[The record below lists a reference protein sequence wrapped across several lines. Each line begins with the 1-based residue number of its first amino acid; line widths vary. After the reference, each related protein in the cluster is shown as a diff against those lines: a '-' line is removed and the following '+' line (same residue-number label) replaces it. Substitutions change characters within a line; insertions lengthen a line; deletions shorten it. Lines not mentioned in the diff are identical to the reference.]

1 MPDIADKTAFASVT
15 VVDVSAGLHRRLMNC
30 YFLLQGLTTL
40 ATSYYFNYL
49 FFYMGRHFGFGNRAN
64 LLLTTLHGFTYTIFA
79 WNAGSLGTK
88 FGYLRLLRVSFSG
101 MLLAMVLGGLVS
113 MTFGYSHMAMVA
125 EVPILFLWSMSVC
138 LAWPT
143 IQTLLSRHTPSRQ
156 LPHVAGIYNLLWAG
170 CSAFSFLTGGAL
182 LDKFGGET
190 IFWLPA
196 GFFIFELL
204 LLIPI
209 TRWQNLST
217 ALESAQPGTESNPKV
232 FPPLN
237 PEHLARAKAFLR
249 LAWIANPFAYVAIYG
264 LLPVIPKLTEH
275 FGLTATYAGF
285 VCSVFF
291 WARLVA
297 FVWFWLWPG
306 WHYHYGWLLAA
317 FLALIGSFIAI
328 LLSSSVGML
337 IASQAVFG
345 LAIGLIYYSSLFYSM
360 DAGVSRSKSGGIHE
374 AAIGLGIF
382 LGPAAGAA
390 GLYFFPTNPNAG
402 TWNITALLIAGLFL
416 FLIVKFRQREQP
428 F

>member
-1 MPDIADKTAFASVT
+1 MPDIAVKTVSASGAA
-15 VVDVSAGLHRRLMNC
+15 VDVSTRLHHRLMNC

-40 ATSYYFNYL
+40 ATTYYFNYL

-64 LLLTTLHGFTYTIFA
+64 LLLTTLHGFTYTFSA
-79 WNAGSLGTK
+79 WSAGTLGPK
-88 FGYLRLLRVSFSG
+88 LGYLRLLRISFSG
-101 MLLAMVLGGLVS
+101 MLLAMVLGGL
-113 MTFGYSHMAMVA
+113 TPIIFGYSRTAMFA
-125 EVPILFLWSMSVC
+125 EVPILFLWSLSVC
-138 LAWPT
+138 LTWPT
-143 IQTLLSRHTPSRQ
+143 IQALLSRHTPAPQ

-182 LDKFGGET
+182 LDRFGGET
-190 IFWLPA
+190 IFWLPV
-196 GFFIFELL
+196 GFFILELGL
-204 LLIPI
+204 LVPI

-217 ALESAQPGTESNPKV
+217 ALETSKLGTESIPEIV
-232 FPPLN
+232 RAPA
-237 PEHLARAKAFLR
+237 PEHLARSKAFLR

-297 FVWFWLWPG
+297 FVWFWLWPV
-306 WHYHYGWLLAA
+306 WHYHFGWLLAA

-328 LLSSSVGML
+328 LLSSHVWML
-337 IASQAVFG
+337 IASQVVFG
-345 LAIGLIYYSSLFYSM
+345 LAIGLIYYSSLYYSM
-360 DAGVSRSKSGGIHE
+360 DAGTSRGKGGGLHE

-382 LGPAAGAA
+382 LGPAAGAV

-402 TWNITALLIAGLFL
+402 TWNITALLIIGLILFL
-416 FLIVKFRQREQP
+416 SVKFRRQEKP
-428 F
+428 A

>member
-1 MPDIADKTAFASVT
+1 M
-15 VVDVSAGLHRRLMNC
+15 VVDISARLHRRLMNC

-49 FFYMGRHFGFGNRAN
+49 FFYMGRNFGFGNRAN
-64 LLLTTLHGFTYTIFA
+64 LLLTTLHGFTYMISA
-79 WNAGSLGTK
+79 WNAGSFGHK
-88 FGYLRLLRVSFSG
+88 YGYLRLLRISFLG
-101 MLLAMVLGGLVS
+101 MLLAMVLGGLIPVV
-113 MTFGYSHMAMVA
+113 FEYSHRAMLA
-125 EVPILFLWSMSVC
+125 ELPVLLLWSFSVC
-138 LAWPT
+138 FTWPT
-143 IQTLLSRHTPSRQ
+143 IQALLSRHTPSRQ
-156 LPHVAGIYNLLWAG
+156 LPHVAGIYNLIWAG
-170 CSAFSFLTGGAL
+170 CSAFAFLTGGAL

-190 IFWLPA
+190 IFWLPV
-196 GFFIFELL
+196 GFFIFELA

-217 ALESAQPGTESNPKV
+217 VIETSQPTPES
-232 FPPLN
+232 PL
-237 PEHLARAKAFLR
+237 PAISASDPARLASAKAFLR

-264 LLPVIPKLTEH
+264 LLPVIPKLAAH

-291 WARLVA
+291 WARLAA
-297 FVWFWLWPG
+297 FGWFWLWPG